1 MPPGESEMLLSGHSV
16 CPRSDRY
23 PQEQV
28 VYGRSDEM
36 RVLVIDDE
44 PDVLMLCRVN
54 LELAGHDVLEAS
66 SGEAGLE
73 LALRERPD
81 VVVLDVMLPKID
93 GISVLGTLAN
103 DDQTRDVPVI
113 LLTAKTQLEDRRA
126 GWRAGCSEYL
136 TKPFSP
142 VDLVGI
148 AERAR
153 AMSTKDRSRRRQ
165 RELAQLGS

>member
-1 MPPGESEMLLSGHSV
+1 METTL
-16 CPRSDRY
+16 
-23 PQEQV
+23 
-28 VYGRSDEM
+28 

-44 PDVLMLCRVN
+44 PDVRMLCRVN
-54 LELAGHDVLEAS
+54 LRLAGHEVIEAS

-81 VVVLDVMLPKID
+81 VVVLDVMLPKMD

-103 DDQTRDVPVI
+103 DEQTREVPVI

-153 AMSTKDRSRRRQ
+153 EMSALERSHRRK
-165 RELAQLGS
+165 RELAQLGV